1 MKLCPYCAEEIQDA
15 AIKCKYCG
23 EFLDI
28 SMSDPTQA
36 PLKWYYKTIS
46 LLIIIASVGPFG
58 LPLIWW
64 HPRLKLLWKIII
76 TIAIVIL
83 TWMTFVASVELL
95 KALKES
101 YAEALKM
108 MNM

>member
-23 EFLDI
+23 EFLNI
-28 SMSDPTQA
+28 SMSDTSPA
-36 PLKWYYKTIS
+36 PLKWYFKTIS

-64 HPRLKLLWKIII
+64 HPQLKLHWKVII
-76 TIAIVIL
+76 TIAILIF
-83 TWMTFVASVELL
+83 TWMTVIASIHLL
-95 KALKES
+95 ETLKES

-108 MNM
+108 MNL